1 MSISSNNNSWTLT
14 NVPIIIRNP
23 ERYQERLERRSQRKT
38 LKKPRPSHS
47 RTRTSNYSTSNRR
60 SHSRSK
66 SIHPSNIHNTV
77 TNWSNFDPENYNDA
91 HHGPQQFTVE
101 DQLLDAIIYTE
112 GSTISKVCHHIK
124 AILDKIAQRPKGDY
138 YPKNKLTLSAVE
150 KTIKSAIINED
161 EGDYDM
167 PMSIAILDTLL
178 SHPLFKN
185 VQIREFNSKTRT
197 YTRRPYDVLNQAL
210 ILAVTNTND
219 MSIIRYLIQDRG
231 ANPAANHF
239 MAIITA
245 LLMDKYKMDRGQPAE
260 KDHIIAYFMD
270 HPFMQKWDTLH
281 QAVEYIKAS
290 RYSPKEKRYLIS
302 FFVYSMFALLK
313 DPSDNTT
320 KERIIIM
327 HDQYREYMEEEE
339 KKEINRLY
347 ADITMSLN
355 KKLPSNIHKHLSTF
369 GGRRKTSKKNN

>member
-1 MSISSNNNSWTLT
+1 
-14 NVPIIIRNP
+14 
-23 ERYQERLERRSQRKT
+23 
-38 LKKPRPSHS
+38 
-47 RTRTSNYSTSNRR
+47 
-60 SHSRSK
+60 
-66 SIHPSNIHNTV
+66 
-77 TNWSNFDPENYNDA
+77 
-91 HHGPQQFTVE
+91 VE
-101 DQLLDAIIYTE
+101 DQLLDVIRDTR
-112 GSTISKVCHHIK
+112 GSTVEDARHWINT
-124 AILDKIAQRPKGDY
+124 ILEKIATRPGDY
-138 YPKNKLTLSAVE
+138 GGGYPKNRLTVSTVEQALIAAVNNTE
-150 KTIKSAIINED
+150 P
-161 EGDYDM
+161 GDNRQ
-167 PMSIAILDTLL
+167 PMSIVILDTLL
-178 SHPLFKN
+178 SHRLFKN
-185 VQIREFNSKTRT
+185 VRIRISGTRESQPFDT
-197 YTRRPYDVLNQAL
+197 VNKAL
-210 ILAVTNTND
+210 QFAAHDTND